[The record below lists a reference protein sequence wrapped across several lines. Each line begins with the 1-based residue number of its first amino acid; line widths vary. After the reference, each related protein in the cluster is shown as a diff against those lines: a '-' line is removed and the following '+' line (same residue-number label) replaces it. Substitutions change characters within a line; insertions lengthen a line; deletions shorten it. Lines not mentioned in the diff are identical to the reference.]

1 MIQELLFP
9 TFLNRTNLFWTFPW
23 VSWVPLFCD
32 VTATDLCLLYASIFY
47 DAFLIVT
54 LDLYFVN
61 IFFQKFIEIVT
72 YKIVADLFNFH
83 NIEVF
88 QVNKIQRLFKLW

>member
-1 MIQELLFP
+1 M
-9 TFLNRTNLFWTFPW
+9 
-23 VSWVPLFCD
+23 
-32 VTATDLCLLYASIFY
+32 FY

-54 LDLYFVN
+54 LDLYFLN

-83 NIEVF
+83 NIEVC
-88 QVNKIQRLFKLW
+88 QVNKIQRLFKL